1 VRKNMVKYLIIL
13 SLVANLALASGTTK
27 LVDYVISSS
36 GVVELLT
43 KYGIKNSDA
52 QMVKGYLGSALASLN
67 SGKKTLTREE
77 FQKVLSTLP
86 VTGSDANVRMGLQ
99 KLLDTPEAQ
108 IQKKDVINVINNIIY
123 LANRHG
129 KSVII
134 TCADCVNESLAK
146 EGFKFT
152 VETVKNSKSADLLKN
167 VIPSNPGE
175 LNQFVSARMRRLGMG
190 DYSKVTPDLV
200 APTEEKSLALFLAL
214 AESGSK
220 EQKDFIAAIKKVS
233 TTNGKVNIIDPKNP
247 HKFWRELA
255 DDMSPETMK
264 GWTQTLNDVAERR
277 AKDGVSAEEAFYRT
291 LKDKAD
297 ANPELKKQY
306 ETLKSKRCFFK

>member
-1 VRKNMVKYLIIL
+1 MIKYLIIL
-13 SLVANLALASGTTK
+13 SLTANLALASGTTK

-43 KYGIKNSDA
+43 KYGVKSSDA
-52 QMVKGYLGSALASLN
+52 QLVKGYLGSALASLN
-67 SGKKTLTREE
+67 SGKKALTREE
-77 FQKVLSTLP
+77 FQKLLSNLP
-86 VTGSDANVRMGLQ
+86 VTGTDANIRMGLQ

-108 IQKKDVINVINNIIY
+108 IEKKDVIGVINNIIY

-129 KSVII
+129 KSFII
-134 TCADCVNESLAK
+134 TCSDCMNESLAK

-152 VETVKNSKSADLLKN
+152 VETVKNVKSVELLTN
-167 VIPSNPGE
+167 VIPSNPTE
-175 LNQFVSARMRRLGMG
+175 LNKFVGARMRKLGMG

-220 EQKDFIAAIKKVS
+220 EQKDFIDAVKRVS

-247 HKFWRELA
+247 HKFWREIA
-255 DDMSPETMK
+255 DEMSPETMK
-264 GWTQTLNDVAERR
+264 GWTSTLNEVAEKR
-277 AKDGVSAEEAFYRT
+277 AKEGLSAEDAFYKV
-291 LKDKAD
+291 LKEKAD

-306 ETLKSKRCFFK
+306 EALKAKRCFFK